1 LDVSDQLPEVG
12 GALREEVARLE
23 ERIEALTE
31 SLDRCQKISLM
42 ARLVLAGGAVWLVLI
57 VLRILPFAPFS
68 IVGAIAALLGGIVL
82 YGANTSTWKQTLAAI
97 AQAEALRAHLIGRL
111 EMQTVEESEAGAEK
125 RNRAGF
131 IESFTCRPRERGD
144 S

>member
-12 GALREEVARLE
+12 GALREEIARLE
-23 ERIEALTE
+23 ERVEALTE
-31 SLDRCQKISLM
+31 SLDRCEKLSLI

-57 VLRILPFAPFS
+57 VLRVLPFAPFS

-97 AQAEALRAHLIGRL
+97 AQAEALRTHLIGRL
-111 EMQTVEESEAGAEK
+111 EMQTVEESEAGAET
-125 RNRAGF
+125 AQ
-131 IESFTCRPRERGD
+131 PRWLH
-144 S
+144 

>member
-12 GALREEVARLE
+12 GALREEIARLE

-31 SLDRCQKISLM
+31 SLDRCEKLSLI

-57 VLRILPFAPFS
+57 VLRVLPFAPFS

-97 AQAEALRAHLIGRL
+97 AQAEALRTHLIGRL
-111 EMQTVEESEAGAEK
+111 EMQTVEESEAGAEP
-125 RNRAGF
+125 AQ
-131 IESFTCRPRERGD
+131 PRWLH
-144 S
+144 